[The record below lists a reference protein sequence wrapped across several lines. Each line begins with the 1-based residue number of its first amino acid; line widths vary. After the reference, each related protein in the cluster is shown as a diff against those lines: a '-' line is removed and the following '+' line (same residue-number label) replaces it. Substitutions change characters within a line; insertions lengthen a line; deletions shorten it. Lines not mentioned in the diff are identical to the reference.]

1 MLLETLAAGIL
12 GNALTGKG
20 VIREGQNWMKPHSEI
35 QKYYQSEPKL
45 NEVYSKKKL
54 SKIKDGIYIINVHE
68 YELIGTSIVSECRK
82 RNILW
87 QFGVENFSNEIRK
100 FIRNKN
106 IITNIYRVQAY
117 DSMMCRNVCIGFID
131 FILQCKSLL

>member
-1 MLLETLAAGIL
+1 
-12 GNALTGKG
+12 
-20 VIREGQNWMKPHSEI
+20 MKPHSEI

-82 RNILW
+82 RNIL
-87 QFGVENFSNEIRK
+87 
-100 FIRNKN
+100 
-106 IITNIYRVQAY
+106 
-117 DSMMCRNVCIGFID
+117 
-131 FILQCKSLL
+131 